1 MINLKFFLNVYIVC
15 FALTLLGKNSVS
27 LFNFL
32 FLAPPR
38 HITIAFKMFDLNGD
52 GDVSSDEFDKVSSK
66 TH

>member
-1 MINLKFFLNVYIVC
+1 MYIYTVC
-15 FALTLLGKNSVS
+15 FALTLLVKNISIP
-27 LFNFL
+27 LFT